1 MDARINAEQ
10 IKAIWALSHVVGMDR
25 DDVYTMAKV
34 EHLHDMSMAGAIQM
48 INLLKEMAGQEV
60 NTAPRGKPTPA
71 EMAKINALMHQLG
84 WDDERLRA
92 FIEKRFHVSHP
103 RFMTDKT
110 ARMVIE
116 ALKAM
121 AAGGR
126 GERKEAKP

>member
-1 MDARINAEQ
+1 MDARISNDQ
-10 IKAIWALSHVVGMDR
+10 IACIWTLARKLGMDR
-25 DDVYTMAKV
+25 DDVHAMAKV
-34 EHLHDMSMAGAIQM
+34 ASLKDLSMAGAIQM
-48 INLLKEMAGQEV
+48 IDLLKEMAGQEV
-60 NTAPRGKPTPA
+60 NTVPRGKPTPA
-71 EMAKINALMHQLG
+71 EMAKINFLMHQLG